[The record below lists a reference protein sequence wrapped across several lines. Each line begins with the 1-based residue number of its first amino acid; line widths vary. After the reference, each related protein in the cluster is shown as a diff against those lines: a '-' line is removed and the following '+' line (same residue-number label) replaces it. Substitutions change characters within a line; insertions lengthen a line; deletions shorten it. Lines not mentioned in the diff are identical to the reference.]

1 MDLFRVNCA
10 ISTLSKSK
18 AVRGKYCIVLP
29 GEGNEF
35 ELSTKDTL
43 ISRRVTM
50 CLVGSFVVNNILKLL
65 HVVKKK
71 QRSSHILNA
80 TLILQDKCHT
90 ALLKT
95 NFLHLLFFPGGYS
108 YGTCTSTCI

>member
-35 ELSTKDTL
+35 ELSIKDTL
-43 ISRRVTM
+43 ISRRVM
-50 CLVGSFVVNNILKLL
+50 CLVGSFVVNNILKRL
-65 HVVKKK
+65 HVKK